1 VWLVSI
7 WPVAGNLPFEL
18 RPGKYL
24 LGRARTCDIKVCDMS
39 VSRQHAS
46 VSVDP
51 MGNAKLQDLGSRN
64 GINGGIAKNLLLHEG
79 DEIKV
84 GAVRLVVLLR
94 PIRTLA
100 SSDQDE
106 DPTNVC
112 PQGGDNQRT
121 FRIDGAVLTPAQ
133 RKVLDLAVRGLS
145 QKEIANELECKYYT
159 VHTHFKAIYKALGV
173 HSRAELHT
181 KLPMLRDQK

>member
-1 VWLVSI
+1 VWLVNI

-39 VSRQHAS
+39 VSRRHAS
-46 VSVDP
+46 VNVDA
-51 MGNAKLQDLGSRN
+51 MGNIKLRDLGSRN
-64 GINGGIAKNLLLHEG
+64 GINSGSTKNLLLHEG
-79 DEIKV
+79 DEFKI
-84 GAVRLVVLLR
+84 GAVRLLLLLR

-112 PQGGDNQRT
+112 PQGVDNQRT
-121 FRIDGAVLTPAQ
+121 IRIDGAVLTPAQ

-145 QKEIANELECKYYT
+145 QKEIADELKCKYYT

-173 HSRAELHT
+173 HSRAELQA
-181 KLPMLRDQK
+181 KFPMLRDQK